1 MTAGGVIPAPEE
13 REVPSYVQTG
23 HMDLPDVDILFGA
36 EGHRVVIDVVQI
48 DRAIMLGREDQDTF
62 VRQLFRAITLA
73 EQGTGPVEAPF

>member
-1 MTAGGVIPAPEE
+1 MTSSGVIPAPEE

-23 HMDLPDVDILFGA
+23 HMDLPNVDILFGA

-48 DRAIMLGREDQDTF
+48 DQAIMLGPHDQDLF